1 MSEDQTA
8 PSWVDRVR
16 RWLWLDGPQRT
27 DNSEAHRGFYLNRK
41 PVGWRFLL
49 VVTALGIAIGLVL
62 LNVRD
67 AEARADVDS
76 DRPGTAVATTVWTA
90 SVIA

>member
-1 MSEDQTA
+1 MSEQETGT
-8 PSWVDRVR
+8 SRVDRVR

-27 DNSEAHRGFYLNRK
+27 DNSEAHRGFYLSRK

-67 AEARADVDS
+67 VEARPEFDP
-76 DRPGTAVATTVWTA
+76 DRPGTTVAVTTWTA
-90 SVIA
+90 RVVT

>member
-1 MSEDQTA
+1 MSEQETGT
-8 PSWVDRVR
+8 SRVDRVR

-41 PVGWRFLL
+41 PVGLRFLL
-49 VVTALGIAIGLVL
+49 LVTALGIAIGLVL

-67 AEARADVDS
+67 AEARADIEP
-76 DRPGTAVATTVWTA
+76 DRSGATVAATVWTDEA
-90 SVIA
+90 VV

>member
-1 MSEDQTA
+1 MSERETGT
-8 PSWVDRVR
+8 SRVDRVR
-16 RWLWLDGPQRT
+16 HWLWLDGPQRT
-27 DNSEAHRGFYLNRK
+27 DNSEANRGFYLSRK

-67 AEARADVDS
+67 AEARADVDL
-76 DRPGTAVATTVWTA
+76 DRSGTTVAVNVWTDKA
-90 SVIA
+90 VT

>member
-1 MSEDQTA
+1 MSEQDTGT
-8 PSWVDRVR
+8 SWVDRVR

-27 DNSEAHRGFYLNRK
+27 DNSEAYRGFYLNRK

-67 AEARADVDS
+67 AEARADIVP
-76 DRPGTAVATTVWTA
+76 DRSGTMVAVTVWTGKTVA
-90 SVIA
+90 

>member
-1 MSEDQTA
+1 MSEQETGT
-8 PSWVDRVR
+8 SRVDRVR

-27 DNSEAHRGFYLNRK
+27 DNSEANRGFYLNRK

-67 AEARADVDS
+67 AEACADVDAN
-76 DRPGTAVATTVWTA
+76 RPPTTVVATVRTA
-90 SVIA
+90 SVIG

>member
-1 MSEDQTA
+1 MSEQETGT
-8 PSWVDRVR
+8 SRVDRVR

-27 DNSEAHRGFYLNRK
+27 DNSEAHRGFYLSHK

-67 AEARADVDS
+67 AEALADVDRS
-76 DRPGTAVATTVWTA
+76 GTTVAVTDKAVA
-90 SVIA
+90 